1 MIKQNKRLNALC
13 QLVTEKIVADVGSD
27 HGFVPKM
34 LLQQHKCNFVYVTD
48 ISQKC
53 VQKAKNNL
61 QGYEGFTRFI
71 TCNGLESL
79 LDVDPLPQQILVA
92 GMGSREIIKIIKQDK
107 YKVFNNFILQPQKN
121 IQELRI
127 FLQDN
132 CFDIKKDFILQEGK
146 IFYNILQITRIDRK
160 KILTPEQIMFG
171 KTNLESPTKD
181 FENYLSFKI
190 DRLTSILQKTADITI
205 KEQLQ
210 AYIDCKDK
218 IFNKNK

>member
-1 MIKQNKRLNALC
+1 M
-13 QLVTEKIVADVGSD
+13 
-27 HGFVPKM
+27 
-34 LLQQHKCNFVYVTD
+34 
-48 ISQKC
+48 
-53 VQKAKNNL
+53 
-61 QGYEGFTRFI
+61 QGYESFTRFI
-71 TCNGLESL
+71 TCNGLEAL

-92 GMGSREIIKIIKQDK
+92 GMGGREIIKIIKQDK
-107 YKVFNNFILQPQKN
+107 HKVFKNFILQPQKN

-160 KILTPEQIMFG
+160 NTLTPEQIIFG

-181 FENYLSFKI
+181 FENYLNFKI
-190 DRLTSILQKTADITI
+190 DRLASILQKTTDTTI